1 MPLKFPFVRAFFESQ
16 LRSLDEHSFV
26 VSAFSAIPFD
36 DVARFPAPGDNV
48 AIACRTLEPGAQI
61 AHAQGTLTLSH
72 TILEGHRFALSHVPK
87 GAQLLSWGLPF
98 GFATRDIVPGDYVCN
113 EWILIALRQRHVK
126 FALPAQPNFENHR
139 IRFTLDPAN
148 FRPGKQVEPHHQSGT
163 FLGYDRGRR
172 GVGTRHHIVVLG
184 TSSRT
189 ASLARALAEKFRDVP
204 SKYPNIDG
212 VAAIAHTE
220 GGGTDRPNNLDFI
233 LRTLAGFMVHANVA
247 AVLAVDVGTE
257 AVTNEMLREFML
269 GNGYPFADV
278 THHFVSM
285 AESFDRTLAEGQSI
299 IGSWLQAAN
308 GCQRTT
314 QPLQKLRIALQC
326 GGSDAFSGVS
336 ANPLLGMVAKELI
349 RHGGSANLAET
360 DELIGAEPYVL
371 SNVRDLDTAHA
382 FLSKIERFQERAG
395 WHGETAE
402 GNPSGGNNFRGLYN
416 ITVKSIGAARKKDPE
431 LRLDYVIDY
440 AQPMTAPGFY
450 FMDSPGNDL
459 EGIAGQV
466 AAGCNMIMF
475 TTGNGSI
482 TNFPFVPTIKMMT
495 NSGRYN
501 MLARE
506 MDVNAGR
513 YLDGEP
519 MEKLNRETFDLLV
532 RIASGER
539 SAGER
544 VGFPQVQLWRDWPQ
558 TEPGHVEQV
567 LSRPKPDGKPL
578 TPDFGEVA
586 GSASGLA
593 RIFGSGT
600 IKRQPVGL
608 ILPTSLCASQV
619 ARGITQHLEQTAGGI
634 KRFVALPHTEGC
646 GVSGGLS
653 EQIYLR
659 TMAGYLAHPLVGRA
673 LVLEHGC
680 EKTHNDAMRNFIVD
694 QGLDPANFGWASIQL
709 DGGLEKVTEK
719 VTRFFKEETEQ
730 VGPRSSPISIALT
743 TTELLPDNV
752 AEAFAQVARTII
764 ESGGSVV
771 VPENSAVLSSP
782 GFAPSYEEKTRTTIG
797 YGEPV
802 AINGLHVME
811 TPTKHFVET
820 LTGLGATGIDA
831 IIAYVGD
838 QPQQGHPLVPMIQV
852 GATPGMADVDFVSR
866 SIAPSLVTHL
876 KTDLAEKILLVLP
889 QAVSGEYK
897 PEVVQRGNTDFQ
909 MTRGLLGVSL

>member
-1 MPLKFPFVRAFFESQ
+1 M
-16 LRSLDEHSFV
+16 
-26 VSAFSAIPFD
+26 SALSAIPFD
-36 DVARFPAPGDNV
+36 DVARLPAPGDNV
-48 AIACRTLEPGAQI
+48 AIACRTLEQGTQI
-61 AHAQGTLTLSH
+61 AHGQGRLRLSH
-72 TILEGHRFALSHVPK
+72 TILEGHRFALSNVPK
-87 GAQLLSWGLPF
+87 GAHLLSWGLPF
-98 GFATRDIVPGDYVCN
+98 GLATRDIVPGDYVCN

-126 FALPAQPNFENHR
+126 FALPTEPNFENHR
-139 IRFTLDPAN
+139 IRFTLDSAR
-148 FRPGKQVEPHHQSGT
+148 FRPGKQVEPHAQPGT
-163 FLGYDRGRR
+163 FLGYDRGAR
-172 GVGTRHHIVVLG
+172 GIGTRNHIVVLG

-189 ASLARALAEKFRDVP
+189 ASYARALAEKFRDVP
-204 SKYPNIDG
+204 SKYLNIDG

-220 GGGTDRPNNLDFI
+220 GGGTERPNNLDFI
-233 LRTLAGFMVHANVA
+233 LRTLAGFMVHPNVA
-247 AVLAVDVGTE
+247 AVLAVDVGAE
-257 AVTNEMLREFML
+257 AVTNEMLRTFML
-269 GNGYPFADV
+269 ANGYPLAEV
-278 THHFVSM
+278 THRFVSM
-285 AESFDRTLAEGQSI
+285 TEAFDRTLAEGQAI
-299 IGSWLQAAN
+299 IGSWLHAAN
-308 GCQRTT
+308 ECHRTT

-336 ANPLLGMVAKELI
+336 ANPLLGMVAKELV

-371 SNVRDLDTAHA
+371 SNVRDLETARA
-382 FLSKIERFQERAG
+382 FLNKIERFQERAG
-395 WHGETAE
+395 WHGESAE

-431 LRLDYVIDY
+431 SRLDYVIDY

-466 AAGCNMIMF
+466 AAGCNVIMF

-519 MEKLNRETFDLLV
+519 MEKLSRETFDLLV

-578 TPDFGEVA
+578 PFN
-586 GSASGLA
+586 SPASVPAPPIGP
-593 RIFGSGT
+593 F
-600 IKRQPVGL
+600 KRQPVGL

-619 ARGITQHLEQTAGGI
+619 ARGIAQQLQQTTSSRQ
-634 KRFVALPHTEGC
+634 RFVALPHTEGC
-646 GVSGGLS
+646 GVSGGIS

-659 TMAGYLAHPLVGRA
+659 TMAGYLAHPLVARA

-694 QGLDPANFGWASIQL
+694 QGLDPASFGWASIQL
-709 DGGLEKVTEK
+709 DGGLEKVTDK
-719 VTRFFKEETEQ
+719 VAGFFKESLKGKAGHE
-730 VGPRSSPISIALT
+730 GALSIAVISAEPPSEVLLT
-743 TTELLPDNV
+743 
-752 AEAFAQVARTII
+752 AFTQVAAAILK
-764 ESGGSVV
+764 GGGTVV
-771 VPENSAVLSSP
+771 IPENSPLTAEP
-782 GFAPSYEEKTRTTIG
+782 RPTIG
-797 YGEPV
+797 YGEPFTTP
-802 AINGLHVME
+802 GLHVME
-811 TPTKHFVET
+811 TPTKHFIET
-820 LTGLGATGIDA
+820 LTGLGATGVDA
-831 IIAYVGD
+831 IVALVGERAR
-838 QPQQGHPLVPMIQV
+838 QGHPLVPMLQV
-852 GATPGMADVDFVSR
+852 GATSAIRDVDLS
-866 SIAPSLVTHL
+866 AELP
-876 KTDLAEKILLVLP
+876 DLAEQILALLPRVL
-889 QAVSGEYK
+889 SGDYI
-897 PEVVQRGNTDFQ
+897 PAAIRLGNTDFQ